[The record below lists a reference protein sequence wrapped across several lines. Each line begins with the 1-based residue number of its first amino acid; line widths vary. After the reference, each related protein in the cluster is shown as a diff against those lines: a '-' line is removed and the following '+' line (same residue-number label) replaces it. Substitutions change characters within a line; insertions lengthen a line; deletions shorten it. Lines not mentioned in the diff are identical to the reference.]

1 LANVNKFLCQ
11 HKGVYF
17 LSTKKIIDMA
27 VVQIAHIFFCDEVT
41 QQSTSTLLKM
51 PQAKSEANYKVD
63 TLIQVV
69 ESILPN
75 GSQS

>member
-1 LANVNKFLCQ
+1 
-11 HKGVYF
+11 
-17 LSTKKIIDMA
+17 MA
-27 VVQIAHIFFCDEVT
+27 VVQIAHNFFCDEVT

-51 PQAKSEANYKVD
+51 PQAKGEANYKVD

-69 ESILPN
+69 ESILSN